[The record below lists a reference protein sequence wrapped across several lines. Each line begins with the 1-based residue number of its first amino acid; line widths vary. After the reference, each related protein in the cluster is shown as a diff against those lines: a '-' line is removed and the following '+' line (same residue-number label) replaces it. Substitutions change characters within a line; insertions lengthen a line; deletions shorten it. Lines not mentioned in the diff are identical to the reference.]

1 MPPPLISLAHS
12 QSHRQPN
19 CLTSHCCPKLST
31 VSHGRLSLYISQ
43 LSYSYGHKPASSR
56 AQVQLSTLST
66 PFHPCRHRSHTV
78 AQPSAPL
85 IFLTQGLTTSLAPPH
100 SPLFSFFFFLGFNS
114 SQSCEFLFVF
124 MFVILKG
131 KIIDLKFVF
140 MVSVFIFV
148 FVFVILG

>member
-85 IFLTQGLTTSLAPPH
+85 NFLTQGLTTSLAPPH
-100 SPLFSFFFFLGFNS
+100 SPLFFFFFGFNS
-114 SQSCEFLFVF
+114 SQSCELLFVF